1 MDLFNERVM
10 RMYYRDG
17 VKINSE
23 ARALF
28 EECTIGAADNNYH
41 EYCMAIECE
50 DGKPAWFVDDR
61 VEGEDD

>member
-1 MDLFNERVM
+1 
-10 RMYYRDG
+10 MYYRDG

-41 EYCMAIECE
+41 EYGMAIECE
-50 DGKPAWFVDDR
+50 DGKPEWFIDDR
-61 VEGEDD
+61 VEGDDD